1 MKVKE
6 EMDSLKRALH
16 DASRERDKAVQ
27 DLARLK
33 QHLLDKV
40 TTYNYLVVEIR
51 KIRLSLLHFYFLNT
65 SYVQYL
71 MQNVV
76 SYLKEQ
82 YNVKLMSKFC
92 TLIRTLRTKKRWT
105 KIVNSLKNCG

>member
-6 EMDSLKRALH
+6 EMESLKRALQ

-40 TTYNYLVVEIR
+40 VHILVIF
-51 KIRLSLLHFYFLNT
+51 LHYFLL
-65 SYVQYL
+65 V
-71 MQNVV
+71 
-76 SYLKEQ
+76 
-82 YNVKLMSKFC
+82 
-92 TLIRTLRTKKRWT
+92 I
-105 KIVNSLKNCG
+105 

>member
-6 EMDSLKRALH
+6 EMDILKRALQ

-40 TTYNYLVVEIR
+40 TTYSYLVI
-51 KIRLSLLHFYFLNT
+51 
-65 SYVQYL
+65 
-71 MQNVV
+71 
-76 SYLKEQ
+76 
-82 YNVKLMSKFC
+82 C
-92 TLIRTLRTKKRWT
+92 
-105 KIVNSLKNCG
+105 